1 VLGFIFDRKIKR
13 SFFGG
18 EGDTLDSLILFL
30 RVGEVARFKVKCKF
44 LDPCSVV
51 LEDSVILR

>member
-1 VLGFIFDRKIKR
+1 LTGKSKEVFLGGRR
-13 SFFGG
+13 YYG
-18 EGDTLDSLILFL
+18 SLILFL